1 MIWNEE
7 SVDVISVNLDELIA
21 ASGIETVYE
30 DAPSYIF
37 GKNWTDELRIKNG
50 FTLINNE
57 WKKVIIVKDYWS
69 TVIHDIKTLLKEK
82 SRLSEDLH
90 LQSYSMLCSKT
101 FVQHVNHIPSHTT
114 YVSVVES
121 LHNCRLNC

>member
-7 SVDVISVNLDELIA
+7 SVDVISANLDELIA
-21 ASGIETVYE
+21 AAGIENVYE

-50 FTLINNE
+50 FTLIDNE

-82 SRLSEDLH
+82 SRLSEDLQ
-90 LQSYSMLCSKT
+90 LQKRKLYEMEYGLRVAQK
-101 FVQHVNHIPSHTT
+101 
-114 YVSVVES
+114 S
-121 LHNCRLNC
+121 LNKALNMTGDENE